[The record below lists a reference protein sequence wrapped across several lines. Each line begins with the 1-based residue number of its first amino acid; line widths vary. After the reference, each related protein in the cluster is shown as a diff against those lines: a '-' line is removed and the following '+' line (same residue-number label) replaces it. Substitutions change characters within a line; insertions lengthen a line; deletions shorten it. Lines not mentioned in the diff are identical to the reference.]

1 MALAKKCDRCGKL
14 HEHYSTFNSCMIIVA
29 DKYGQVGN
37 TIIADK
43 YWQAGNTSRRYDL
56 CPDCMQA
63 LTDFMEAP
71 QRATDNSKEHL
82 TPELVTGI
90 IGQFLDEC
98 TLNECALD
106 THAVNLLE
114 ELYKTA
120 LADVK

>member
-14 HEHYSTFNSCMIIVA
+14 YEHYSCFNSCIVTVV
-29 DKYGQVGN
+29 DEYGHVG
-37 TIIADK
+37 
-43 YWQAGNTSRRYDL
+43 GTSRRNDL

-98 TLNECALD
+98 TLNERTLYV
-106 THAVNLLE
+106 HAINLLE
-114 ELYKTA
+114 EIYKTA
-120 LADVK
+120 LAEVK